1 MNAPEEPPEQHTQTE
16 SKQFVYQR
24 DVSAEMA
31 PVKKQLS
38 YQRGVVTEMAPV
50 KKQLVYQRDVAASG
64 LPATGVDVDAHQ
76 FSFKLSTTALGADGF
91 SFNFGND
98 VATSSAS
105 AEQGSGTK
113 LSVCFDDADDVLLVI
128 PDAVKK
134 FVFIGVLEGYEVGV
148 KILLGI
154 LVLVNVTVLVDVLD
168 MVDVDVGTTLFIKRF
183 LSLFIKLI
191 DNKKIKNFNIT
202 YC

>member
-1 MNAPEEPPEQHTQTE
+1 
-16 SKQFVYQR
+16 V
-24 DVSAEMA
+24 
-31 PVKKQLS
+31 
-38 YQRGVVTEMAPV
+38 
-50 KKQLVYQRDVAASG
+50 LV
-64 LPATGVDVDAHQ
+64 L
-76 FSFKLSTTALGADGF
+76 
-91 SFNFGND
+91 ND
-98 VATSSAS
+98 VLDIVGL
-105 AEQGSGTK
+105 AELVLDLAPDEVKEGLAELVFDVIPVRDNVGEDDGVLDILELPDDVFVELVVLLEVEDDVYVLLDVK

-128 PDAVKK
+128 PDAVTK